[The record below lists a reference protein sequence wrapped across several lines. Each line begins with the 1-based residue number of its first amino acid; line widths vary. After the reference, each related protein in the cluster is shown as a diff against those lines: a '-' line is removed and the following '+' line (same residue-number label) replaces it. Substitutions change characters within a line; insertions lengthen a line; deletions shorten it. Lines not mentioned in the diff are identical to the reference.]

1 MSAYQ
6 QSLLNG
12 IDCALEARD
21 PRLAQM
27 FAVFTRLTGEDG
39 PPRTERLVPGP
50 NALAV
55 ALRGSVRWAR
65 ATSAIPVM
73 LVVGLLA
80 AIVALGVATSGGP
93 VCPTSAVLHHV
104 GQTRTGACPTSAN
117 GLNQ

>member
-1 MSAYQ
+1 M
-6 QSLLNG
+6 
-12 IDCALEARD
+12 EARD

-27 FAVFTRLTGEDG
+27 FAIFTRLTREDG
-39 PPRTERLVPGP
+39 PPRTERLARGP

-55 ALRGSVRWAR
+55 AVRSSVRWAR
-65 ATSAIPVM
+65 ASSAIPIM

-93 VCPTSAVLHHV
+93 VCPPTAVLHHA
-104 GQTRTGACPTSAN
+104 GQAKPGACPTSAN